1 MCLGR
6 ACDDVLHGTAQQH
19 PRTHGLHH
27 VRLPAF
33 WLGQGG
39 VQLSSS
45 TRRNL
50 CYKHLINSFS
60 FFYYVSYFFFLTPR
74 KRTTHTD
81 FLTPYPLPTPIANEL
96 LFCTLFFVGGKEQ
109 TTKKSG
115 KGFLKWSDS
124 KFNVK

>member
-6 ACDDVLHGTAQQH
+6 ACGDVLHGTAQQH
-19 PRTHGLHH
+19 PRTYGLHH

-50 CYKHLINSFS
+50 CYKPLINSFS
-60 FFYYVSYFFFLTPR
+60 FYYVSYFFYQSPR

-81 FLTPYPLPTPIANEL
+81 FLTSYPLPTPITNEL
-96 LFCTLFFVGGKEQ
+96 LFCTLFFVGGKEH
-109 TTKKSG
+109 TSEKPG
-115 KGFLKWSDS
+115 KGILKCLDS
-124 KFNVK
+124 KFNIK